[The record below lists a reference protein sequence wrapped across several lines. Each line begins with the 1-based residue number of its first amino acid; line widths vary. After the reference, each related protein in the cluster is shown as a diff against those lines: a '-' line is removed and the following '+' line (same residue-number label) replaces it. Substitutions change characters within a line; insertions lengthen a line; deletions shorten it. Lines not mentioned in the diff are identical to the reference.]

1 MLDEVTQTHLD
12 DLFTVRKYD
21 VIPFEMPDKFWVSV
35 SFEMDLDM
43 IHIERKLYT
52 VFDMLSD
59 VGGLLGI
66 LTSIAALL
74 NTIWNYQ
81 AFDNFMVSRLFK
93 IKRPK
98 EEILA
103 DTGFFSQSEYIKLS
117 IVPNLRNWCLSC
129 VPRCCFCC
137 GYSRKEKALQLARAK
152 LDKEVNIIEIV
163 KSWRY
168 FESAI
173 RFLLT
178 ERKRLDLKERSRY
191 LTVDPDFDTEKK

>member
-1 MLDEVTQTHLD
+1 MLDEVTLTNLT
-12 DLFTVRKYD
+12 DLFTVRKVD
-21 VIPFEMPDKFWVSV
+21 VLPFEMPDKFWVSV
-35 SFEMDLDM
+35 SFEMDLNIM
-43 IHIERKLYT
+43 QFERKLYT

-66 LTSIAALL
+66 LTSICALL
-74 NTIWNYQ
+74 NAIWNYQ

-98 EEILA
+98 DEIDDGA
-103 DTGFFSQSEYIKLS
+103 GFFSQSDYIKLS
-117 IVPNLRNWCLSC
+117 ITPNLGNWLLSLIPKCCL
-129 VPRCCFCC
+129 CCKD
-137 GYSRKEKALQLARAK
+137 SRRERALQMARTK

-173 RFLLT
+173 KFLLS
-178 ERKRLDLKERSRY
+178 EKKRLDLKERSRY
-191 LTVDPDFDTEKK
+191 LTVDPDPDEQK